1 MRKTILNGKVE
12 VFLLEDGKMQQ
23 FWLCCQNRLINTQ
36 NCKWDEYI
44 DTIFKSPLYFHLPP
58 LQPDSAKE
66 KKRFCR
72 GLFVTSKHKC
82 RTNLLFLSRENC
94 SAISGNYALQTP
106 LGLLY
111 MPITPVV
118 KFQFDLGAA
127 GSATCN
133 KKPFLFSS
141 QQRLLLQPW
150 VLPNWEDTE
159 ICKVPGE
166 EQQK

>member
-1 MRKTILNGKVE
+1 MEKCSSSGFVVKISLLIPKTATGMNILIQYSKALSISTSLPCSLTLLRK
-12 VFLLEDGKMQQ
+12 
-23 FWLCCQNRLINTQ
+23 
-36 NCKWDEYI
+36 
-44 DTIFKSPLYFHLPP
+44 
-58 LQPDSAKE
+58 
-66 KKRFCR
+66 KKHFCR
-72 GLFVTSKHKC
+72 GLFVTSKHRC

-106 LGLLY
+106 LGLLH

-118 KFQFDLGAA
+118 KFQFDLEAA

-133 KKPFLFSS
+133 KKPFLFPS

-150 VLPNWEDTE
+150 VLPNQEDTE

-166 EQQK
+166 EQQKWAGSWWTSL